1 MFSKEKF
8 FDELRKESEAILAIA
23 NRSGNY
29 KSLAD
34 VPTDKLK
41 IAADEY
47 RRSRQ

>member
-8 FDELRKESEAILAIA
+8 FDELRKESEAVLAIA
-23 NRSGNY
+23 NRFDNY
-29 KSLAD
+29 KSLRD

-47 RRSRQ
+47 RRSR